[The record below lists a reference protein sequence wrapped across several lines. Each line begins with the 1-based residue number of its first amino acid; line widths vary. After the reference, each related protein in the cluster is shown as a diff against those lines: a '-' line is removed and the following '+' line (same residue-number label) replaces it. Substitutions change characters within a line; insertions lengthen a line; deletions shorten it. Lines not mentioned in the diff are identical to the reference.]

1 MYVAIEFN
9 PCAFDHKITEASIRQ
24 AVLNAVY
31 DDILD
36 EFADKHLLL
45 GFDNSGKLLEIM
57 YNVIN
62 EQSINIFH
70 AMRCR
75 KCYFNLLNADI

>member
-1 MYVAIEFN
+1 MYVGIEFN
-9 PCAFDHKITEASIRQ
+9 PCAFDHKITEDSIRQ
-24 AVLNAVY
+24 AVMNTVY

-45 GFDNSGKLLEIM
+45 GFDNSGMLLEIM
-57 YNVIN
+57 YNIID

-75 KCYFNLLNADI
+75 KCYLHLLNAGI